1 MPQKQFTDFADEVK
15 ELVLQFV
22 KLYNSV
28 DRNEKACYGVT
39 VPQCY
44 TLLAFERKGK
54 MAMNELSAEL
64 GLSSST
70 MTRNVDLLVR
80 RGHLER
86 VRDDNDRRV
95 VFVQLTKSGKE
106 LTAKLSACE
115 RDFFADALRAIPKSE
130 WENMT
135 SSLKLLLTALKE
147 KGAICC

>member
-1 MPQKQFTDFADEVK
+1 MPEKQFTDFADEVK

-22 KLYNSV
+22 KLYNSI

-54 MAMNELSAEL
+54 MTMNELSTEL

-70 MTRNVDLLVR
+70 MTRNVDVLVR
-80 RGHLER
+80 RGYLER

-106 LTAKLSACE
+106 LTAKLCSCE
-115 RDFFADALRAIPKSE
+115 RDFFADALRAIPENE
-130 WENMT
+130 WEKLT
-135 SSLKLLLTALKE
+135 SSLKLLLTSLKK
-147 KGAICC
+147 KGAVCC